1 MVLKRKSLPDV
12 GELVIA
18 TIIKI
23 FDYGAYVKL
32 DEYRGHEAFLPWSE
46 ITTKH
51 FKDIREVLR
60 ENQRI
65 VARVIRI
72 DRKKN
77 PPSIDI
83 SSKRVRPDEQ
93 RSKVIE
99 WKRAQKAHSILE
111 LVAQQTK
118 KSIEEIY
125 KEIGWKLED
134 KYREILYGIE
144 EIVMRGPEAA
154 VEAGVNK
161 SLAEILY
168 EIAKRHIEIKKVS
181 IKGILTLKSIEP
193 DGIERIKEV
202 LKTIYDMASHYDKKD
217 LDKIEIYTIGA
228 PRYRLELEGF
238 DYKVL
243 EKILSQILNKAN
255 EVATKNNVEI
265 SFERI

>member
-1 MVLKRKSLPDV
+1 MVLKRKPLPDV

-18 TIIKI
+18 TVTRV

-32 DEYRGHEAFLPWSE
+32 DEYRGYEAFLPWSE

-51 FKDIREVLR
+51 FKDIREVVR

-111 LVAQQTK
+111 LIAQQTK

-134 KYREILYGIE
+134 KYKEILYGIE
-144 EIVMRGPEAA
+144 ETVMRGPEAA
-154 VEAGVNK
+154 IEAGVDKN
-161 SLAEILY
+161 LAEILY
-168 EIAKRHIEIKKVS
+168 EIAKKHIEIKKVS
-181 IKGILTLKSIEP
+181 IKGIITLRSLEP
-193 DGIERIKEV
+193 DGIDRIKDV
-202 LKTIYDMASHYDKKD
+202 LKAIYDTASNYSKKD

-243 EKILSQILNKAN
+243 EKILTQVLNKAM
-255 EVATKNNVEI
+255 EVANKRHVEI

>member
-1 MVLKRKSLPDV
+1 MVLKRKALPDV

-18 TIIKI
+18 TVVKI

-32 DEYRGHEAFLPWSE
+32 DEYRGYEAFLPWSE

-51 FKDIREVLR
+51 FRDIRDVLR

-77 PPSIDI
+77 PPAIDI

-111 LVAQQTK
+111 LIAQRLN

-144 EIVMRGPEAA
+144 ETVIRGPEAA
-154 VEAGVNK
+154 VEAGVSK
-161 SLAEILY
+161 ELAEILY
-168 EIAKRHIEIKKVS
+168 EIAKKHIEIKKVS
-181 IKGILTLKSIEP
+181 IKGILTLKTLAP
-193 DGIERIKEV
+193 DGVERIKEI
-202 LKTIYDMASHYDKKD
+202 LKTAYDTATSYGGKD
-217 LDKIEIYTIGA
+217 LSSISIYSVGA
-228 PRYRLELEGF
+228 PRYRIELEGY

-243 EKILSQILNKAN
+243 EKILNQMLNRVMSRASEKQV
-255 EVATKNNVEI
+255 EV